1 MNRPVRKSERF
12 DLQPGNSFG
21 GKYIIE
27 AFLGGGVEG
36 EVYKVRETR
45 TRIRRAA
52 KLFYPTRNPRD
63 KAARAYARK
72 LNNLRHCPLVI
83 QYHNAETLLF
93 GEIEVTCL
101 LSDYV
106 DGVLLSQYVAGKPG
120 QRLQPFEAA
129 HIIHTIAK
137 GLEQIHAAGE
147 YHGDLHDDNIL
158 IKPAGIFF
166 DIKILDF
173 YHWGSSKRTHQ
184 KHDMVDLIRILYS
197 MLGGRHHYSKLPQGL
212 KDVCLGMRR
221 EQIVQRFPTAARLRQ
236 HLESCPGLFS

>member
-1 MNRPVRKSERF
+1 MPRSIRKSERF
-12 DLQPGNSFG
+12 DLQPGQSFG
-21 GKYIIE
+21 GKYTIE
-27 AFLGGGVEG
+27 AYLGGGVEG

-52 KLFYPTRNPRD
+52 KLFYPKRNQRD
-63 KAARAYARK
+63 QAARAYARK
-72 LNNLRHCPLVI
+72 LNNLRNCPLVI

-93 GEIEVTCL
+93 GDVEVTCL

-106 DGVLLSQYVAGKPG
+106 DGVLLSQYVAGNPG
-120 QRLQPFEAA
+120 KRVLPFEAA

-158 IKPAGIFF
+158 IKSSGILF

-173 YHWGSSKRTHQ
+173 YHWGNSRRTHQ
-184 KHDMVDLIRILYS
+184 KHDIVDLVRILYS
-197 MLGGRHHYSKLPQGL
+197 MLGGRRQYAKLPQGM
-212 KDVCLGMRR
+212 KDICLGMQRDL
-221 EQIVQRFPTAARLRQ
+221 IVQRFPTAARLRQ
-236 HLESCPGLFS
+236 HLESCPDLFA